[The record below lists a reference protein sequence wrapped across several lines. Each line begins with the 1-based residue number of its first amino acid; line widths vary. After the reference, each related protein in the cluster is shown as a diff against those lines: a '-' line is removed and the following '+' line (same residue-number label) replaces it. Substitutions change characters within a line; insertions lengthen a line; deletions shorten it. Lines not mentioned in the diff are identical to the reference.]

1 MKIADQ
7 LPNYVWTLA
16 QDAAATPPAPGSE
29 LARKTLWEYILA
41 GGPIGY
47 ILIVMS
53 IVAVAIWIMLFL
65 ELQLNRLAPPDVRDQ
80 LSRLF
85 REGNTAEALRYCQHT
100 DNNSFLARLFSG
112 ALLRCSRSQFG
123 FLEIRTALE
132 ESGARQIERLYRTCD
147 WVALVAALGPMLG
160 LLGTV
165 FGMIGAFG
173 SISKLQGAARSEELA
188 GFMSLALVN
197 TAMGLAVAIPCT
209 MMYAI
214 FRRKIDAL
222 TERVAEIAEAMVV
235 DLESRPAQPERGPAK
250 PIAPRPQ
257 AARPA
262 APQAGAPNAPIPLV
276 PEARAQ

>member
-1 MKIADQ
+1 MSLSHQ
-7 LPNYVWTLA
+7 LPTSLWTLA
-16 QDAAATPPAPGSE
+16 QDAATSPAPTAE
-29 LARKTLWEYILA
+29 LGRKTLWEYILA
-41 GGPIGY
+41 GGPVGY
-47 ILIVMS
+47 TLITMS
-53 IVAVAIWIMLFL
+53 IVAVALWIILFI
-65 ELQLNRLAPPDVRDQ
+65 ELQLPRLAPPDVRDH
-80 LSRLF
+80 LARLF
-85 REGNTAEALRYCQHT
+85 REGNTAEALRYCQRP
-100 DNNSFLARLFSG
+100 DNNNFLARLFSG

-147 WVALVAALGPMLG
+147 WVALIAALGPMLG

-197 TAMGLAVAIPCT
+197 TALGLAVAIPCT

-214 FRRKIDAL
+214 FRRRIDAL
-222 TERVAEIAEAMVV
+222 TERVAEIAEAMIV
-235 DLESRPAQPERGPAK
+235 DLESRPATPDRAPAK

-257 AARPA
+257 APRSASS
-262 APQAGAPNAPIPLV
+262 IPLA
-276 PEARAQ
+276 PEARTP

>member
-1 MKIADQ
+1 MIDSQ
-7 LPNYVWTLA
+7 IFPSFLWTLA
-16 QDAAATPPAPGSE
+16 QDGGATAPAATSE
-29 LARKTLWEYILA
+29 MARKTLWEYILA

-53 IVAVAIWIMLFL
+53 IVAFAIWIVLFL
-65 ELQLNRLAPPDVRDQ
+65 ELQLNRLAPADVREQ
-80 LSRLF
+80 LGRLF
-85 REGNTAEALRYCQHT
+85 REGNTAEALRYCQRP
-100 DNNSFLARLFSG
+100 DNNSFLARLFGG

-123 FLEIRTALE
+123 FLEVRTALE
-132 ESGARQIERLYRTCD
+132 ESGARQVERLYRTCD
-147 WVALVAALGPMLG
+147 WVALIAALGPMLG

-214 FRRKIDAL
+214 FRRKIDSL
-222 TERVAEIAEAMVV
+222 TERVAEIAEGMVV
-235 DLESRPAQPERGPAK
+235 DLESRPTQAERGPAK
-250 PIAPRPQ
+250 AITPRPQ
-257 AARPA
+257 GARPVA
-262 APQAGAPNAPIPLV
+262 TPGGATNASIPLA
-276 PEARAQ
+276 PEARSS

>member
-1 MKIADQ
+1 MNHVEQ
-7 LPNYVWTLA
+7 LPSYLWTLA
-16 QDAAATPPAPGSE
+16 QDAATTPPAASAE

-65 ELQLNRLAPPDVRDQ
+65 ELQLNRLAPPEVRDQ
-80 LSRLF
+80 LGRYF
-85 REGNTAEALRYCQHT
+85 REGNTAEALRYCQRT
-100 DNNSFLARLFSG
+100 DNTSFLARLFAG

-214 FRRKIDAL
+214 FRRKIDSL
-222 TERVAEIAEAMVV
+222 TERVAEIAETMVV
-235 DLESRPAQPERGPAK
+235 DLESRPAMPERGAAKAPAQ
-250 PIAPRPQ
+250 RPPATR
-257 AARPA
+257 AASTA
-262 APQAGAPNAPIPLV
+262 AGTSIPLV
-276 PEARAQ
+276 PETRAQ